1 VNANARTARATVR
14 TLRRENRA
22 IRMATKAVAAGPAS
36 AKHHLIAAGFPV
48 ATAERFSAAFSR
60 GMVAQD
66 KVTTVIKLKGRRT
79 KRVDVK
85 LYDRETFVAR
95 LCVYRPRKNVAEWE
109 ASLFAA
115 MVA

>member
-1 VNANARTARATVR
+1 MNANARKARATVR
-14 TLRRENRA
+14 TMRREHRVTRA
-22 IRMATKAVAAGPAS
+22 AHTAVAAGPAS

-48 ATAERFSAAFSR
+48 ATAQRFAGAFSR

-66 KVTTVIKLKGRRT
+66 KAETVIKLRGRRT

-95 LCVYRPRKNVAEWE
+95 LCVYRPRKDAAEWE